1 MDQDADFSSTQLVI
15 SQQSYPIELA
25 ISAWLDAKSKLSGS
39 AKTLRAYQD
48 TITGFRQALQRVHLD
63 LDAPARDVALV
74 LQAWASR
81 DTTGQ
86 HEVTANTFNQR
97 LAILSSFYA
106 FARKRQLLLVENP
119 VSLVDRRK
127 VYAYAHAVALTPQA
141 VTRALRKINRE
152 TLPGKRDYALLAV
165 AFHTGRRVAELAGLR
180 WGHVQIEDNRVT
192 LTFPHAKGGK
202 VMRDTLP
209 GAVGRALLEYL
220 YAAYGDDLSTLASD
234 APIWLSFSRVVQGTP
249 LTVRSI
255 SNLCEKYLGT
265 GKAHVLRH
273 TFARSMEDAGAKV
286 SEIQSRLGHA
296 SLATT
301 GRYLAAL
308 HSAENTHGEDLA
320 RMFGMDE

>member
-1 MDQDADFSSTQLVI
+1 M
-15 SQQSYPIELA
+15 
-25 ISAWLDAKSKLSGS
+25 
-39 AKTLRAYQD
+39 
-48 TITGFRQALQRVHLD
+48 
-63 LDAPARDVALV
+63 
-74 LQAWASR
+74 
-81 DTTGQ
+81 
-86 HEVTANTFNQR
+86 
-97 LAILSSFYA
+97 
-106 FARKRQLLLVENP
+106 
-119 VSLVDRRK
+119 DRRK

-141 VTRALRKINRE
+141 VTKALRKINRE
-152 TLPGKRDYALLAV
+152 TVAGKRDYALLAV
-165 AFHTGRRVAELAGLR
+165 AFHTGRRVAEIAGLR
-180 WGHVQIEDNRVT
+180 WGHIQIEDNRVT

-209 GAVGRALLEYL
+209 VAVGRTLLDYL
-220 YAAYGDDLSTLASD
+220 QAAYGDDLSTLASE

-273 TFARSMEDAGAKV
+273 TFARAMEDAGAKV

-320 RMFGMDE
+320 RMFGMEE

>member
-1 MDQDADFSSTQLVI
+1 
-15 SQQSYPIELA
+15 
-25 ISAWLDAKSKLSGS
+25 
-39 AKTLRAYQD
+39 
-48 TITGFRQALQRVHLD
+48 
-63 LDAPARDVALV
+63 
-74 LQAWASR
+74 
-81 DTTGQ
+81 
-86 HEVTANTFNQR
+86 
-97 LAILSSFYA
+97 
-106 FARKRQLLLVENP
+106 
-119 VSLVDRRK
+119 LVDRRK

-141 VTRALRKINRE
+141 VTKSMRKINRE
-152 TLPGKRDYALLAV
+152 TLAGKRDYALLAV
-165 AFHTGRRVAELAGLR
+165 AFHTGRRVAEIAGLR
-180 WGHVQIEDNRVT
+180 IGHIQLESNRAT

-209 GAVGRALLEYL
+209 IAVGKALLDYL
-220 YAAYGDDLSTLASD
+220 HAVHGDDLSTLSSD

-255 SNLCEKYLGT
+255 SNLCEKHLGT

-320 RMFGMDE
+320 RMFGMEE